1 MVFEFD
7 LVSVVIPCFR
17 QARFLESCLRSLQ
30 SQTWPHWEAIVIDDG
45 SPDETQQ
52 VLAHMAADEP
62 RLRSGAQ
69 VNRGVCAAR
78 NIGLSLAKGEFVQF
92 LDADDLIESD
102 KLRWQVAALRRRLD
116 ASLVFGDALYF
127 DDSDPSRRS
136 FAFDLSPD
144 ACNWI
149 QAEATKQMPALDKA
163 LVRNPFPVC
172 APLVRRASIE
182 SVGPF
187 DVSLTHCEDWE
198 LWIRLA
204 ASQHKFAYEPRDN
217 TQALIRAH
225 AISMSRDRSSMDAGA
240 ARMWLRALDYLTDAR
255 LRRLALIGAA
265 TPLGRLAPIEVL
277 KALQVFSS
285 ANLRFA
291 ERFVVAV
298 ARFFLGTAAGRRLA
312 PVARRLLPWRW
323 ACLLHS

>member
-7 LVSVVIPCFR
+7 RVSVVIPCFR
-17 QARFLESCLRSLQ
+17 QARFLEACLRSLQ

-127 DDSDPSRRS
+127 DDSDPCRRS

-172 APLVRRASIE
+172 APLVKRASIE

-187 DVSLTHCEDWE
+187 DVSLNHREGLE

-225 AISMSRDRSSMDAGA
+225 ATSMSRDRSSMDAGA

-255 LRRLALIGAA
+255 LRWLALIGVA
-265 TPLGRLAPIEVL
+265 TPLGRLAPIDVL
-277 KALQVFSS
+277 KALQVFRS
-285 ANLRFA
+285 ANPRFA

-298 ARFFLGTAAGRRLA
+298 ARLFLGTAAGRRVA
-312 PVARRLLPWRW
+312 PVA
-323 ACLLHS
+323 